1 MRTFCFIFARGGSK
15 GIINKNIQ
23 KIGKYSL
30 VEHSILM
37 AKSINRQIDKIF
49 VSSDSKDILSIADK
63 LKVNKII
70 RPNNLSKDTS
80 SEWLAWQH
88 AVKTVYKEYGKFDT
102 FLSLPAT
109 APLRSKS
116 DVLKC
121 LTLFNKKMSQTV
133 ITYKQAHSNPWFNM
147 ILRNKK
153 SHLSLVNGNKKKIFR
168 RQQAPIVY
176 DMTTVAYV
184 SSPDFILNNHSIW
197 DGTVDGVLIPK
208 ERAIDID
215 DSLDLLVAKN
225 LYKNVKK

>member
-1 MRTFCFIFARGGSK
+1 
-15 GIINKNIQ
+15 
-23 KIGKYSL
+23 
-30 VEHSILM
+30 
-37 AKSINRQIDKIF
+37 
-49 VSSDSKDILSIADK
+49 
-63 LKVNKII
+63 
-70 RPNNLSKDTS
+70 
-80 SEWLAWQH
+80 
-88 AVKTVYKEYGKFDT
+88 
-102 FLSLPAT
+102 
-109 APLRSKS
+109 
-116 DVLKC
+116 
-121 LTLFNKKMSQTV
+121 
-133 ITYKQAHSNPWFNM
+133 M